1 MPIKEFSKCRQYA
14 KRAVIVAD
22 ADFKKFGVYQSVIV
36 LTECAILEGAKV
48 ARDYY
53 KKGRLNFAETT
64 KTTYQDLQASISRL
78 ETVGIK
84 QEGERRRLLSLI
96 ETADAE
102 AVEWDRI
109 CRAHRESSITVIISD
124 KDENIT
130 KLQDD
135 VQSQKKGNR
144 EQAKTLVAQEGE
156 LASRDKSIQDLS
168 SELEQILARNWW
180 QRLFNKDVK

>member
-1 MPIKEFSKCRQYA
+1 MPIKEFSKYRQYA

-22 ADFKKFGVYQSVIV
+22 ADFKIFGVYQSVIV

-53 KKGRLNFAETT
+53 SRGRLTFAETNRW
-64 KTTYQDLQASISRL
+64 TYQDLQVSIRQL
-78 ETVGIK
+78 KKRVKMVGV
-84 QEGERRRLLSLI
+84 ELG
-96 ETADAE
+96 AA

-109 CRAHRESSITVIISD
+109 CRAHRESISD

-144 EQAKTLVAQEGE
+144 EQAKTLVTQERE
-156 LASRDKSIQDLS
+156 LARVSARVASRDKSIQDLS
-168 SELEQILARNWW
+168 SELEQILARNWL
-180 QRLFNKDVK
+180 QRLFNKDAK

>member
-1 MPIKEFSKCRQYA
+1 MPIKEFSKHRQYA

-22 ADFKKFGVYQSVIV
+22 ADFKIFGVYQSVIV

-64 KTTYQDLQASISRL
+64 KATYQDLQASISRL
-78 ETVGIK
+78 ETVGIE

-109 CRAHRESSITVIISD
+109 CRAHRESISD

-156 LASRDKSIQDLS
+156 LASRGKLVIDLS
-168 SELEQILARNWW
+168 SELEQILARKWW

>member
-64 KTTYQDLQASISRL
+64 KTTYQDLQSSISRL
-78 ETVGIK
+78 EMVGID
-84 QEGERRRLLSLI
+84 QEVERLRLLSLI

-109 CRAHRESSITVIISD
+109 CRAHRESIRG

-156 LASRDKSIQDLS
+156 LASRWQKSIQDLS